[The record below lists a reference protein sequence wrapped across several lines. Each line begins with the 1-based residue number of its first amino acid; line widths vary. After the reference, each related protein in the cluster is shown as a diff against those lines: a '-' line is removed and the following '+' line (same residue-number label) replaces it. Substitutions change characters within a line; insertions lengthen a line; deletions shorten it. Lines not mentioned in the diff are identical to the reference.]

1 MLGLKELKK
10 NRKLINE
17 IDWEITPEQAVIL
30 YLEWGNNNCT
40 NGNYAIRSKNDVSHY
55 FVVNTWGKN
64 PKIFLI
70 KRNSDEAKELAE
82 FEMPEDVKKKFI
94 DNTGKI
100 KGVYSVEGDVKQWLQ
115 KELGYI

>member
-10 NRKLINE
+10 NRDLINE

-30 YLEWGNNNCT
+30 CLEWGNNNCT
-40 NGNYAIRSKNDVSHY
+40 NGRYAIRSKNDVSHY

-64 PKIFLI
+64 PKIFLV

-82 FEMPEDVKKKFI
+82 FEMPEDVKKKFM
-94 DNTGKI
+94 DHTGNL
-100 KGVYSVEGDVKQWLQ
+100 KGVYSIKGDVKIWLQ
-115 KELGYI
+115 NELEYN

>member
-1 MLGLKELKK
+1 MLQLKELKE
-10 NRKLINE
+10 NRDLINE
-17 IDWEITPEQAVIL
+17 IDWEMTPEQAVIL

-40 NGNYAIRSKNDVSHY
+40 GNKYAIRSKKDVSHY

-64 PKIFLI
+64 PKIFLV

-82 FEMPEDVKKKFI
+82 FEMPEDIKKKFL
-94 DNTGKI
+94 DYTGTL

-115 KELGYI
+115 KELEYK

>member
-1 MLGLKELKK
+1 MLKLEGLKK
-10 NRKLINE
+10 NKDLINE

-40 NGNYAIRSKNDVSHY
+40 GGKYAIRSKKDVSHY
-55 FVVNTWGKN
+55 FVVNTWGKT

-82 FEMPEDVKKKFI
+82 FEMPKNVKQKFL
-94 DNTGKI
+94 DRTGNL
-100 KGVYSVEGDVKQWLQ
+100 KGVYPVEKDVKQWLQ
-115 KELGYI
+115 EELEYI

>member
-10 NRKLINE
+10 NRELINE

-40 NGNYAIRSKNDVSHY
+40 SGNYAIRSKNDVSYY
-55 FVVNTWGKN
+55 FVVNTWEKT
-64 PKIFLI
+64 PKIFLV

-82 FEMPEDVKKKFI
+82 FEMPEYVKKKFL